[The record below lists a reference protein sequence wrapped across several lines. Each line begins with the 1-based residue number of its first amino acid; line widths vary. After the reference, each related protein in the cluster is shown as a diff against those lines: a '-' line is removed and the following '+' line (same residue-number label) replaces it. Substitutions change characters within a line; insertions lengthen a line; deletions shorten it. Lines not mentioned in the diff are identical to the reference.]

1 MSRQLEGRVAIVTG
15 AGRGIGRATAVA
27 LAREGADVACVA
39 RTASQL
45 AETAALVRAAGRRAQ
60 QIEADI
66 GEPGAPSLI
75 AAKVLAELGAID
87 ILVNNAATV
96 EPAGPTATAGPEDWA
111 RAVAVNLTGPVRL
124 TLAVLDAM
132 IKQGYGRIV
141 NVSSGIAAAP
151 GAIPGLNAYA
161 ASKAALEAH
170 TLGLAAELTG
180 TGVTVNIVRP
190 GPVDTAMPA
199 WILAQPPAQIGAG
212 LHDRFV
218 AMRDADLM
226 ASPGQPARM
235 IADLVT
241 GDTTGQIAGPAT
253 QPRSPMTSRAGHLQ
267 DLAVG
272 GCRPRRHRGH
282 LALTAAIRAVVT
294 DGSGSGRAARTPV
307 LPPHSMRSTA
317 DGTAGMARLRP
328 YHHRPFGVSRISER
342 TVVLVQQRGLA
353 CPLGRG
359 SPPQARK
366 ARSRP
371 VPGHCG
377 LAIKAG
383 RG

>member
-1 MSRQLEGRVAIVTG
+1 MSGHLDGRVAVVTG

-27 LAREGADVACVA
+27 LARAGADVACVA

-45 AETAALVRAAGRRAQ
+45 ADTAALVRAAGRRAQ

-96 EPAGPTATAGPEDWA
+96 EPAGPAATAGPEDWA

-124 TLAVLDAM
+124 TLAVLGGM
-132 IKQGYGRIV
+132 IEQGYGRIV

-151 GAIPGLNAYA
+151 GATPGLNAYA

-170 TLGLAAELTG
+170 TLGLAAELAG

-212 LHDRFV
+212 LHDRFA
-218 AMRDADLM
+218 AMRDAGLM
-226 ASPGQPARM
+226 ASADQPARV
-235 IADLVT
+235 IAGLVT
-241 GDTTGQIAGPAT
+241 GDTTGQIAGAGNPAT
-253 QPRSPMTSRAGHLQ
+253 
-267 DLAVG
+267 
-272 GCRPRRHRGH
+272 
-282 LALTAAIRAVVT
+282 
-294 DGSGSGRAARTPV
+294 
-307 LPPHSMRSTA
+307 
-317 DGTAGMARLRP
+317 
-328 YHHRPFGVSRISER
+328 ISDN
-342 TVVLVQQRGLA
+342 
-353 CPLGRG
+353 
-359 SPPQARK
+359 
-366 ARSRP
+366 
-371 VPGHCG
+371 
-377 LAIKAG
+377 
-383 RG
+383 

>member
-1 MSRQLEGRVAIVTG
+1 MSRQLEGRVAVVTG

-75 AAKVLAELGAID
+75 AAKVLAELGAVD

-96 EPAGPTATAGPEDWA
+96 EPAGPTATAAPEDWA

-141 NVSSGIAAAP
+141 NVSSAAAVP

-170 TLGLAAELTG
+170 TLGLAAELAG

-212 LHDRFV
+212 LRDRFV
-218 AMRDADLM
+218 AMREAGLM
-226 ASPGQPARM
+226 ASPDRPARM

-241 GDTTGQIAGPAT
+241 GDTTGQIAGAGNPAT
-253 QPRSPMTSRAGHLQ
+253 
-267 DLAVG
+267 
-272 GCRPRRHRGH
+272 
-282 LALTAAIRAVVT
+282 
-294 DGSGSGRAARTPV
+294 
-307 LPPHSMRSTA
+307 
-317 DGTAGMARLRP
+317 
-328 YHHRPFGVSRISER
+328 ISDN
-342 TVVLVQQRGLA
+342 
-353 CPLGRG
+353 
-359 SPPQARK
+359 
-366 ARSRP
+366 
-371 VPGHCG
+371 
-377 LAIKAG
+377 
-383 RG
+383 

>member
-124 TLAVLDAM
+124 TLAVLGAM

-218 AMRDADLM
+218 AMRDAGLM
-226 ASPGQPARM
+226 ASPDQPARM

-241 GDTTGQIAGPAT
+241 GDTTGQIAG
-253 QPRSPMTSRAGHLQ
+253 AGN
-267 DLAVG
+267 
-272 GCRPRRHRGH
+272 P
-282 LALTAAIRAVVT
+282 AAIS
-294 DGSGSGRAARTPV
+294 D
-307 LPPHSMRSTA
+307 
-317 DGTAGMARLRP
+317 D
-328 YHHRPFGVSRISER
+328 
-342 TVVLVQQRGLA
+342 
-353 CPLGRG
+353 
-359 SPPQARK
+359 
-366 ARSRP
+366 
-371 VPGHCG
+371 
-377 LAIKAG
+377 
-383 RG
+383 